1 MRILVVEDTGAVRRA
16 IVRVLEVQGYAVEG
30 AGTGEDGLARL
41 ATGGID
47 AAILD
52 VNLPGIDGFAVCRE
66 LRARGDR
73 TPVLMLTARDA
84 VGDRVAGLDAGA
96 DDYVT
101 KPFVLPE
108 LLARVR
114 ALLRRSIATGN
125 GPAGDA
131 VLSAADIELDLVS
144 MSASRGGRPL
154 DLTRTELLLLELFLR
169 NPRQVLSRDQ
179 ILDAVWGPET
189 RTSQNGVEVY
199 VGYLRRKLEE
209 GGEPRVLQTV
219 RGFGYALREQA

>member
-16 IVRVLEVQGYAVEG
+16 IVRVLEAQGYALESVGSGEEALDRLG
-30 AGTGEDGLARL
+30 AGGL
-41 ATGGID
+41 D
-47 AAILD
+47 AVVLD
-52 VNLPGIDGFAVCRE
+52 VNLPGIDGFETCRA
-66 LRARGDR
+66 LRRRGDR

-84 VGDRVAGLDAGA
+84 IGDRVAGLDAGA
-96 DDYVT
+96 DDYVV

-114 ALLRRSIATGN
+114 ALLRRNA
-125 GPAGDA
+125 GPEALGD
-131 VLSAADIELDLVS
+131 VLRVADVELDLGT
-144 MSASRGGRPL
+144 MSATRDGRPL
-154 DLTRTELLLLELFLR
+154 DLTRTELLLLEVFMR

-209 GGEPRVLQTV
+209 GDRPRLLQTV
-219 RGFGYALREQA
+219 RGFGYAFREEP

>member
-16 IVRVLEVQGYAVEG
+16 IVRVLEAQGYALEGVGSGEEALDRLG
-30 AGTGEDGLARL
+30 AGGV
-41 ATGGID
+41 D
-47 AAILD
+47 AVVLD
-52 VNLPGIDGFAVCRE
+52 VNLPGIDGFETCRA
-66 LRARGDR
+66 LRRRGDR

-84 VGDRVAGLDAGA
+84 IGDRVAGLDAGA
-96 DDYVT
+96 DDYVV

-114 ALLRRSIATGN
+114 ALLRRNA
-125 GPAGDA
+125 GPEALGD
-131 VLSAADIELDLVS
+131 VLRVADVELDLGT
-144 MSASRGGRPL
+144 MSATRDGRPL
-154 DLTRTELLLLELFLR
+154 DLTRTELLLLEVFMR

-199 VGYLRRKLEE
+199 VGYLRRKLED
-209 GGEPRVLQTV
+209 GDRPRLLQTV
-219 RGFGYALREQA
+219 RGFGYAFREEP